1 MCDIDRVGRR
11 ATAGPL
17 TPRRAPGSIPCTV
30 CVVRRAVSWGQE
42 FAAVAAEFA
51 SRIGAASSD
60 AEDAID
66 ALLRDEP

>member
-1 MCDIDRVGRR
+1 
-11 ATAGPL
+11 
-17 TPRRAPGSIPCTV
+17 
-30 CVVRRAVSWGQE
+30 VSWGQE